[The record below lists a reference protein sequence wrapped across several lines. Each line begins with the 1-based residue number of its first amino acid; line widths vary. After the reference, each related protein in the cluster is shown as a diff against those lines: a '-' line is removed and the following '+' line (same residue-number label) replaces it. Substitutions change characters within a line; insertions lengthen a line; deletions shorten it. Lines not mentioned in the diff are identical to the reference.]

1 MLLLKANPELQ
12 KVFGKLIKTMKVPV
26 TWNQV
31 FVISN
36 NCLIL
41 AGDVRSLIFNF
52 DNKKSYTSII
62 EIPED
67 GIRLQSMPTDHIL
80 NNIMNMALY
89 AFGKWGVITGLKVD
103 KDYNALNALFADAL
117 RPVGI
122 EPGFGREN
130 FRFFKGGV
138 QITYEDTAL
147 AILKLLKQE
156 GKLKEGQSLVT
167 SDEQDDNAGPGSA
180 RNSARADGQDLPD
193 PDEDYYK
200 LGLWHNMRWKSET
213 ADFRRVPHTS
223 ADDAKSR
230 IGNNFY
236 QTNYLCPKCNE
247 KLYMGVYPAGKEIL
261 IETDEGRVFMAR
273 AYACNVCNK
282 FYTPCPRKLIQEG
295 DVYGLKFDEDRT
307 AFEDYL
313 DVLGREAERTSNS
326 NFNEFESERN
336 RSKNNDSARNAGTEE
351 PEPVPLAMPEK
362 KSLKEHLSERIKA
375 GAKKRQTEN
384 NSSAAAVQTTAD
396 SVQAPRDQRPQA
408 QTVSSAK
415 AQPETGRTQA
425 QTATPKVPTV
435 TPQTQTAAPKTQAV
449 TPKAQTASSKTQT
462 ATPKTQTMTPKA
474 QAAATQ
480 TPTVTPQVQAA
491 AAQTPAAAP
500 QAQSTAAQAPVQPAP
515 PQPDPV
521 PAAFLLAGKTTDEL
535 RAILSGL
542 SRKQEQTS
550 PEQAENDERYRKVV
564 EQALAEK
571 LTAKYDARIRT
582 LNNLSSR
589 QLTELKTQIEKES
602 VLSEEKKKTY
612 IQKIN
617 GRLFQEEE
625 KVLAQKVEL
634 SRNRS
639 YAEIGRMIEDIEK
652 RSLPEE
658 LKQETVR
665 KLKQFRK
672 ERAEQEVAQLIEHLP
687 LHLDRKQLAAY
698 LEKINQY
705 DGVDI
710 TPYINQLEQRK
721 DMAEKEEI
729 TAMIKRG
736 GKKERN
742 ALWNLYEQ
750 IQKQDFKEENKAPF
764 LEKIY
769 AKIKKMDEE
778 KIEQLCPSIVT
789 LSYSDALKAYDR
801 ISQGMFLPELKVN
814 TLEMI
819 KRRLTRLKT
828 DESVQLMRKLKHDLE
843 ESLPTHYVFYYYNAR
858 EEMKRTPEPS
868 ASSSVQA
875 DLYGNEEELE
885 AENHRDAMLC
895 AINGYAAQR
904 GEYEY
909 PLMVCDTSRSQN
921 GKEGFVLTPDHIFYH
936 TLFRSGVINIADIE
950 EIHSGRKL
958 FGKGVYVKYFDGS
971 REKLPNHI
979 ASKDWPAFAAVLYDF
994 IIYLQERPESRSLE
1008 YMAKE
1013 THDVKCCYR
1022 CGFVYKTGNVCPK
1035 CGSKMNQ

>member
-1 MLLLKANPELQ
+1 MILLKANPELQ

-167 SDEQDDNAGPGSA
+167 SDEQDDNAGSGSA

-282 FYTPCPRKLIQEG
+282 FYTPCPKKLIQEG

-313 DVLGREAERTSNS
+313 DVLGRGAERTSNS

-351 PEPVPLAMPEK
+351 PEPVPSSIPDK

-375 GAKKRQTEN
+375 GAKKRQAEN

-408 QTVSSAK
+408 PTVSSAK
-415 AQPETGRTQA
+415 AQ
-425 QTATPKVPTV
+425 
-435 TPQTQTAAPKTQAV
+435 TAATKTQAG
-449 TPKAQTASSKTQT
+449 A
-462 ATPKTQTMTPKA
+462 PKA
-474 QAAATQ
+474 QAA
-480 TPTVTPQVQAA
+480 V
-491 AAQTPAAAP
+491 
-500 QAQSTAAQAPVQPAP
+500 AQAPVQ

-521 PAAFLLAGKTTDEL
+521 PAAFRLAGKTTDEL

-550 PEQAENDERYRKVV
+550 PEQAESDERYRKVV

-571 LTAKYDARIRT
+571 LTAKYDARVRT

-710 TPYINQLEQRK
+710 TPYRNQLEQRK

-843 ESLPTHYVFYYYNAR
+843 ESLPTHYIFYYYNAR

-936 TLFRSGVINIADIE
+936 SLFRSGVINIADIE
-950 EIHSGRKL
+950 EIHSSRKL

>member
-1 MLLLKANPELQ
+1 
-12 KVFGKLIKTMKVPV
+12 MKVPV
-26 TWNQV
+26 SWNNIL
-31 FVISN
+31 VISN

-62 EIPED
+62 EIPEE
-67 GIRLQSMPTDHIL
+67 GERLQSMPADYIL

-89 AFGKWGVITGLKVD
+89 AFGKWGVIGGLKVD
-103 KDYNALNALFADAL
+103 KDYTALNALFADAL

-122 EPGFGREN
+122 EPGFGKDN
-130 FRFFKGGV
+130 FRFFKGGI

-147 AILKLLKQE
+147 AILRLLKQE

-167 SDEQDDNAGPGSA
+167 SDTQDSHEDSGSEKNNAQTG
-180 RNSARADGQDLPD
+180 GQDLSD
-193 PDEDYYK
+193 WDEDYYK
-200 LGLWHNMRWKSET
+200 LGLWHNMRWKTEA
-213 ADFRRVPHTS
+213 ADFQKTAHTN
-223 ADDAKSR
+223 ADAARSR

-236 QTNYLCPKCNE
+236 LTNYLCPKCHE
-247 KLYMGVYPAGKEIL
+247 KLYMGVYPPGKEML
-261 IETDEGRVFMAR
+261 IDTDEGRVFMAR
-273 AYACNVCNK
+273 AYACNTCNK
-282 FYTPCPRKLIQEG
+282 FYTPCPKKLIQEG

-313 DVLGREAERTSNS
+313 DILGRGAERTSNS
-326 NFNEFESERN
+326 HFNEFESDRN
-336 RSKNNDSARNAGTEE
+336 RPKNKDDKKAAQRPAPE
-351 PEPVPLAMPEK
+351 PESEPVSSVIPDK
-362 KSLKEHLSERIKA
+362 KSLKEHLSERIRANAKNRNPQ
-375 GAKKRQTEN
+375 GAETQPPRSDSTRNDSARSNFARNTQ
-384 NSSAAAVQTTAD
+384 SSGNGL
-396 SVQAPRDQRPQA
+396 S
-408 QTVSSAK
+408 
-415 AQPETGRTQA
+415 ET
-425 QTATPKVPTV
+425 
-435 TPQTQTAAPKTQAV
+435 
-449 TPKAQTASSKTQT
+449 
-462 ATPKTQTMTPKA
+462 
-474 QAAATQ
+474 
-480 TPTVTPQVQAA
+480 AA
-491 AAQTPAAAP
+491 AAAPHKTVSPAPGRTDASPSKTTAAAP
-500 QAQSTAAQAPVQPAP
+500 QTASNAVPEKENRQSPIQAAPAKEPASAKPAP
-515 PQPDPV
+515 AQQPDPDPV
-521 PAAFLLAGKTTDEL
+521 PAAFRLAGKTTDEL
-535 RAILSGL
+535 RAILTNL
-542 SRKQEQTS
+542 SRKQENAS
-550 PEQAENDERYRKVV
+550 PEQAENDTRYRKVV
-564 EQALAEK
+564 EEVLAEK

-582 LNNLSSR
+582 LNSLSSR
-589 QLTELKTQIEKES
+589 QLSDLKTQIEKES
-602 VLSEEKKKTY
+602 VLSEDKKKHY
-612 IQKIN
+612 VQKIN

-625 KVLAQKVEL
+625 KALAQKVEL

-658 LKQETVR
+658 LKLETVR
-665 KLKQFRK
+665 KLKQFQA
-672 ERAEQEVAQLIEHLP
+672 ERAEQEVAQLIERLP

-698 LEKINQY
+698 LDKINQY
-705 DGVDI
+705 QGVDI
-710 TPYINQLEQRK
+710 SPYRKQLEQRK

-729 TAMIKRG
+729 TAMIRRG

-769 AKIKKMDEE
+769 AKVKKMDEE
-778 KIEQLCPSIVT
+778 RIEQLCPSIVT

-843 ESLPTHYVFYYYNAR
+843 ESLPENYVFYYYNAR
-858 EEMKRTPEPS
+858 EEMKRTPES
-868 ASSSVQA
+868 AASSSVQA
-875 DLYGNEEELE
+875 DLYGKDEELE
-885 AENHRDAMLC
+885 AENNREAMLR

-904 GEYEY
+904 GTYEY
-909 PLMVCDTSRSQN
+909 PLMVCDTSRNQS

-936 TLFRSGVINIADIE
+936 TLFHSGVINIADVE
-950 EIHSGRKL
+950 EIRPGRKF
-958 FGKGVYVKYFDGS
+958 FGKGVYAKYFDGS
-971 REKLPNHI
+971 KEKIPNHI

-1022 CGFVYKTGNVCPK
+1022 CGFVYKTGNICPK

>member
-1 MLLLKANPELQ
+1 
-12 KVFGKLIKTMKVPV
+12 
-26 TWNQV
+26 
-31 FVISN
+31 
-36 NCLIL
+36 
-41 AGDVRSLIFNF
+41 
-52 DNKKSYTSII
+52 
-62 EIPED
+62 
-67 GIRLQSMPTDHIL
+67 
-80 NNIMNMALY
+80 
-89 AFGKWGVITGLKVD
+89 
-103 KDYNALNALFADAL
+103 
-117 RPVGI
+117 
-122 EPGFGREN
+122 
-130 FRFFKGGV
+130 
-138 QITYEDTAL
+138 
-147 AILKLLKQE
+147 
-156 GKLKEGQSLVT
+156 
-167 SDEQDDNAGPGSA
+167 
-180 RNSARADGQDLPD
+180 
-193 PDEDYYK
+193 
-200 LGLWHNMRWKSET
+200 
-213 ADFRRVPHTS
+213 
-223 ADDAKSR
+223 
-230 IGNNFY
+230 
-236 QTNYLCPKCNE
+236 
-247 KLYMGVYPAGKEIL
+247 
-261 IETDEGRVFMAR
+261 
-273 AYACNVCNK
+273 
-282 FYTPCPRKLIQEG
+282 
-295 DVYGLKFDEDRT
+295 
-307 AFEDYL
+307 
-313 DVLGREAERTSNS
+313 
-326 NFNEFESERN
+326 
-336 RSKNNDSARNAGTEE
+336 
-351 PEPVPLAMPEK
+351 
-362 KSLKEHLSERIKA
+362 
-375 GAKKRQTEN
+375 
-384 NSSAAAVQTTAD
+384 NSSEAAVQTTAD

-408 QTVSSAK
+408 HTVSSAK

-425 QTATPKVPTV
+425 QTATPKAPTV

-515 PQPDPV
+515 PQPQPDPV

-571 LTAKYDARIRT
+571 LTAKYDARVRT

-589 QLTELKTQIEKES
+589 QLTELKTQVEKES

-710 TPYINQLEQRK
+710 TPYRNQLEQRK

-843 ESLPTHYVFYYYNAR
+843 
-858 EEMKRTPEPS
+858 
-868 ASSSVQA
+868 
-875 DLYGNEEELE
+875 
-885 AENHRDAMLC
+885 
-895 AINGYAAQR
+895 
-904 GEYEY
+904 
-909 PLMVCDTSRSQN
+909 
-921 GKEGFVLTPDHIFYH
+921 
-936 TLFRSGVINIADIE
+936 
-950 EIHSGRKL
+950 
-958 FGKGVYVKYFDGS
+958 
-971 REKLPNHI
+971 
-979 ASKDWPAFAAVLYDF
+979 
-994 IIYLQERPESRSLE
+994 
-1008 YMAKE
+1008 
-1013 THDVKCCYR
+1013 
-1022 CGFVYKTGNVCPK
+1022 
-1035 CGSKMNQ
+1035 

>member
-26 TWNQV
+26 TWSDV

-41 AGDVRSLIFNF
+41 AGEVRSLILNF

-62 EIPED
+62 EIPEES
-67 GIRLQSMPTDHIL
+67 IRLQSMPADHIL

-89 AFGKWGVITGLKVD
+89 AFGKWGIISGLKVGQ
-103 KDYNALNALFADAL
+103 DYAALNALFADAL
-117 RPVGI
+117 RPAGI
-122 EPGFGREN
+122 EPDFDKDN
-130 FRFFKGGV
+130 FRFFKGGI

-147 AILKLLKQE
+147 AILRLLKQE

-167 SDEQDDNAGPGSA
+167 SDPQQSSEPSGSGK
-180 RNSARADGQDLPD
+180 NNVQTDEQDLPD
-193 PDEDYYK
+193 LDEDYYK
-200 LGLWHNMRWKSET
+200 LGLWHNMRWKSES
-213 ADFRRVPHTS
+213 AVFRKAAHTS
-223 ADDAKSR
+223 ADAAKSR

-236 QTNYLCPKCNE
+236 LTNYLCPKCNE
-247 KLYMGVYPAGKEIL
+247 KLYMGVYPAGREML

-273 AYACNVCNK
+273 SYACNTCNM
-282 FYTPCPRKLIQEG
+282 FYTPCPKKLIQEG
-295 DVYGLKFDEDRT
+295 DVYNLKFDEDRT

-313 DVLGREAERTSNS
+313 DILGRGAERTSNS
-326 NFNEFESERN
+326 NFNEFESDRN
-336 RSKNNDSARNAGTEE
+336 RRQTKDTKNPDKRPAQNTEPAPSAIQER
-351 PEPVPLAMPEK
+351 
-362 KSLKEHLSERIKA
+362 KSLKEHLSERIKS
-375 GAKKRQTEN
+375 GAKNRKVPETEMPPVQNKSQNDPAQDMIQNNPEQSKIQN
-384 NSSAAAVQTTAD
+384 NSEQSKIQNDPGQTTKRAAKATVAAPRKTTSQTPVIPDSKKAD
-396 SVQAPRDQRPQA
+396 SK
-408 QTVSSAK
+408 T
-415 AQPETGRTQA
+415 EL
-425 QTATPKVPTV
+425 TPP
-435 TPQTQTAAPKTQAV
+435 ANN
-449 TPKAQTASSKTQT
+449 
-462 ATPKTQTMTPKA
+462 MTPA
-474 QAAATQ
+474 SDSRQPQMQATA
-480 TPTVTPQVQAA
+480 PTKEPV
-491 AAQTPAAAP
+491 PAE
-500 QAQSTAAQAPVQPAP
+500 AP

-521 PAAFLLAGKTTDEL
+521 PAAFRLAGKTTDEL
-535 RAILSGL
+535 RAILSSL
-542 SRKQEQTS
+542 SRK
-550 PEQAENDERYRKVV
+550 PEPDETDARYRKVV
-564 EQALAEK
+564 EEVLGEK

-589 QLTELKTQIEKES
+589 QLSDLKNQIEKEA
-602 VLSEEKKKTY
+602 VLSEEKKKQY
-612 IQKIN
+612 VQKIN

-658 LKQETVR
+658 LKQETIQ
-665 KLKQFRK
+665 KLKQFQT

-698 LEKINQY
+698 LDKINQY
-705 DGVDI
+705 QDVDI
-710 TPYINQLEQRK
+710 TPYRKQLEYRK
-721 DMAEKEEI
+721 NMAEKEEI
-729 TAMIKRG
+729 TAMIRRG
-736 GKKERN
+736 GRKDRN
-742 ALWNLYEQ
+742 VLWNLYEQ
-750 IQKQDFKEENKAPF
+750 LQKQDYKEENKAPF

-769 AKIKKMDEE
+769 EKVRKMDEE
-778 KIEQLCPSIVT
+778 RIEQICPSIVT
-789 LSYSDALKAYDR
+789 LSYSDALKAYDQ

-843 ESLPTHYVFYYYNAR
+843 ESLPEHYDFYYYNAR
-858 EEMKRTPEPS
+858 EEMKRTPETS

-875 DLYGNEEELE
+875 DLYGKEDELE
-885 AENHRDAMLC
+885 AENNREAMLN

-904 GEYEY
+904 GVYEY
-909 PLMVCDTSRSQN
+909 PLMVCDASRNRN

-936 TLFRSGVINIADIE
+936 TFFHSGVIDIADIE
-950 EIHSGRKL
+950 EILSGRKL
-958 FGKGVYVKYFDGS
+958 FGKGVYVKYSDG
-971 REKLPNHI
+971 RKEKLPNLV

-1022 CGFVYKTGNVCPK
+1022 CGFVYKTGDVCPK
-1035 CGSKMNQ
+1035 CGSKMNR

>member
-1 MLLLKANPELQ
+1 MVYNKKEIYPDTSYQCFHEVDAMLLLKANPELQ
-12 KVFGKLIKTMKVPV
+12 KVFEKLIKTMKVPV
-26 TWNQV
+26 TWNNV
-31 FVISN
+31 LVISN

-52 DNKKSYTSII
+52 DNKKSYTSIL
-62 EIPED
+62 ELPEES
-67 GIRLQSMPTDHIL
+67 IRLQSMPADYIL

-89 AFGKWGVITGLKVD
+89 AFGKWGVISGLKVD
-103 KDYNALNALFADAL
+103 KDYDALNALFADAL

-122 EPGFGREN
+122 EPEFGREN
-130 FRFFKGGV
+130 FRFFQGGI

-147 AILKLLKQE
+147 AILRLLRQE

-167 SDEQDDNAGPGSA
+167 SDTQNDHESPDPGNNNP
-180 RNSARADGQDLPD
+180 RTDGQDMSDL
-193 PDEDYYK
+193 DEDYYK
-200 LGLWHNMRWKSET
+200 LGLWHNMCWKRGT
-213 ADFRRVPHTS
+213 DDFKRAALTNADST
-223 ADDAKSR
+223 KSR

-247 KLYMGVYPAGKEIL
+247 KLYMGVFPAGKEML

-273 AYACNVCNK
+273 AYACNTCNQ
-282 FYTPCPRKLIQEG
+282 FYTPCPGKLIQEG

-313 DVLGREAERTSNS
+313 DILGRGAERTSNS
-326 NFNEFESERN
+326 NFNEFESDRN
-336 RSKNNDSARNAGTEE
+336 RSKAKALQKN
-351 PEPVPLAMPEK
+351 PEK
-362 KSLKEHLSERIKA
+362 KNLKEHLSERIRA
-375 GAKKRQTEN
+375 GAQKRTPETVETSKRRIDADQ
-384 NSSAAAVQTTAD
+384 ADPKTAD
-396 SVQAPRDQRPQA
+396 IITTKIDVKPDKTAVPAPRENPRA
-408 QTVSSAK
+408 QIPAAPAKKTIPVEAAPPVRKTDPAENTAPARKTVPA
-415 AQPETGRTQA
+415 EN
-425 QTATPKVPTV
+425 ATPAKKTVPAESAS
-435 TPQTQTAAPKTQAV
+435 PAKKTIPAEPVPPTKEAV
-449 TPKAQTASSKTQT
+449 
-462 ATPKTQTMTPKA
+462 
-474 QAAATQ
+474 
-480 TPTVTPQVQAA
+480 
-491 AAQTPAAAP
+491 
-500 QAQSTAAQAPVQPAP
+500 PVETAP

-521 PAAFLLAGKTTDEL
+521 PAAFRLAGKTTDEL

-542 SRKQEQTS
+542 SRKQEPVS
-550 PEQAENDERYRKVV
+550 PAQAENDARYRKVV
-564 EQALAEK
+564 EEVLAEK
-571 LTAKYDARIRT
+571 LTAKYDARVRT
-582 LNNLSSR
+582 LNNLSSK
-589 QLTELKTQIEKES
+589 QLSDLKAQIEKEA
-602 VLSEEKKKTY
+602 VLSEEKKKPY

-625 KVLAQKVEL
+625 KALSQKVEL
-634 SRNRS
+634 CKNRS

-665 KLKQFRK
+665 KLKQFQE
-672 ERAEQEVAQLIEHLP
+672 ERAGQEVAQLIEHLP

-698 LEKINQY
+698 LDKINQY
-705 DGVDI
+705 QGVDI
-710 TPYINQLEQRK
+710 TPYRKQLEQRK

-729 TAMIKRG
+729 TAMIRRG
-736 GKKERN
+736 GRKERN

-769 AKIKKMDEE
+769 AKVKEMDEE
-778 KIEQLCPSIVT
+778 RIEQLCPSIVT
-789 LSYSDALKAYDR
+789 LSYTDALKAYDR
-801 ISQGMFLPELKVN
+801 ISQGVFLPELKVN

-843 ESLPTHYVFYYYNAR
+843 ESLPHHYVFYYYNAR
-858 EEMKRTPEPS
+858 EEMNRTPESS
-868 ASSSVQA
+868 ANSSVQA
-875 DLYGNEEELE
+875 DLYGKDEELE
-885 AENHRDAMLC
+885 AENNREAMLC
-895 AINGYAAQR
+895 AINSYAAQR

-909 PLMVCDTSRSQN
+909 PLMVCDTSRNQT

-936 TLFRSGVINIADIE
+936 TLLHSGVINIADIE
-950 EIHSGRKL
+950 EIRSDRKL
-958 FGKGVYVKYFDGS
+958 FAKGVYAKYFDGS
-971 REKLPNHI
+971 KEKIPNHI
-979 ASKDWPAFAAVLYDF
+979 AAKDWSAFATVLYDF

-1035 CGSKMNQ
+1035 CGSKMNR